1 MFNAEKFILK
11 IVILSGANSIHTIR
25 WANGL
30 QEAGLEVYLI
40 SQHPLMHKLNEGI
53 QYYELPN
60 RGVLGYFLIVAQV
73 KKLLLAIKP
82 DIVNAHY
89 ASGYGTTARLV
100 NYHPYVLSVWGSD
113 IYLFPKKSFIHHWLV
128 NKNLL
133 AADAIASTSH
143 CMALETNK
151 LVALKKPIFIT
162 PFGIDKDIF
171 YKERNYSASGYLSE
185 DKIVIGTVK
194 SLKPVYGIDLLIK
207 SFAILY
213 NKLKAS
219 HPQLAEILRLR
230 IVGGGQELEVL
241 QALAASLNI
250 YNLVEFI
257 GQVNHEQVPEELAKL
272 DIYVALSRSESFG
285 VAILEAGLN
294 QCPVVVSNVS
304 GLAEVVVHEDTGL
317 IVESE
322 NINEASEALSKL
334 VLNPEL
340 IQRLGANGQKYVLEN
355 YLWPVSIKKMVNA
368 FNATIELKH
377 SRNY

>member
-1 MFNAEKFILK
+1 MK

-133 AADAIASTSH
+133 ASSYDDIRFEQSNEIYYCINSILKF
-143 CMALETNK
+143 MPWVRNIY
-151 LVALKKPIFIT
+151 LVTDQQT
-162 PFGIDKDIF
+162 PFF
-171 YKERNYSASGYLSE
+171 
-185 DKIVIGTVK
+185 
-194 SLKPVYGIDLLIK
+194 
-207 SFAILY
+207 
-213 NKLKAS
+213 
-219 HPQLAEILRLR
+219 
-230 IVGGGQELEVL
+230 LE
-241 QALAASLNI
+241 
-250 YNLVEFI
+250 E
-257 GQVNHEQVPEELAKL
+257 
-272 DIYVALSRSESFG
+272 
-285 VAILEAGLN
+285 
-294 QCPVVVSNVS
+294 
-304 GLAEVVVHEDTGL
+304 
-317 IVESE
+317 
-322 NINEASEALSKL
+322 
-334 VLNPEL
+334 
-340 IQRLGANGQKYVLEN
+340 KY
-355 YLWPVSIKKMVNA
+355 PKKIKKQLFLNLEKLL
-368 FNATIELKH
+368 EL
-377 SRNY
+377 

>member
-1 MFNAEKFILK
+1 MRVVLLA
-11 IVILSGANSIHTIR
+11 GANSIHTIR

-30 QEAGLEVYLI
+30 KAAGLDVYLI
-40 SQHPLMHKLNEGI
+40 SQHPLMHQLNEEI
-53 QYYELPN
+53 HYYELPN
-60 RGVLGYFLIVAQV
+60 RGVLGYFLIVSQV

-294 QCPVVVSNVS
+294 QCPVVVSNVG
-304 GLAEVVVHEDTGL
+304 GLPELVVNHKTGI
-317 IVESE
+317 IVEKE
-322 NINEASEALSKL
+322 NVNEAALAML
-334 VLNPEL
+334 QLIMNPEL
-340 IQRLGANGQKYVLEN
+340 ISRYGLSAQKYVLEK
-355 YLWPVSIKKMVNA
+355 YLWEKSVENMIHVYKTVVNG
-368 FNATIELKH
+368 H
-377 SRNY
+377 

>member
-1 MFNAEKFILK
+1 MRVVLLA
-11 IVILSGANSIHTIR
+11 GANSIHTIR

-30 QEAGLEVYLI
+30 KAAGLDVYLI
-40 SQHPLMHKLNEGI
+40 SQHPLMHQLNEEI
-53 QYYELPN
+53 HYYELPN
-60 RGVLGYFLIVAQV
+60 RGVLGYFLIVSQV
-73 KKLLLAIKP
+73 KKILLDIKP

-89 ASGYGTTARLV
+89 ASGYGTTVRLV

-128 NKNLL
+128 KKNLL
-133 AADAIASTSH
+133 AADTIASTSH

-151 LVALKKPIFIT
+151 LITLKKPIFIT
-162 PFGIDKDIF
+162 PFGIDKNIF
-171 YKERNYSASGYLSE
+171 YKERIYSASGYLSE

-194 SLKPVYGIDLLIK
+194 SLKPVYGVDLLIQA
-207 SFAILY
+207 FAQLKQKIRKTHP
-213 NKLKAS
+213 KLERK
-219 HPQLAEILRLR
+219 LFLR
-230 IVGGGQELEVL
+230 IVGGGEELSKLKLLV
-241 QALAASLNI
+241 S
-250 YNLVEFI
+250 NLGISNVVEFV
-257 GQVNHEQVPEELAKL
+257 GQVSHDEVPNELAKL
-272 DIYVALSRSESFG
+272 DIYVALSKSESFG

-322 NINEASEALSKL
+322 NINEASEALGRL

>member
-1 MFNAEKFILK
+1 MRVVLLA
-11 IVILSGANSIHTIR
+11 GANSIHTIR

-30 QEAGLEVYLI
+30 KAAGLDVYLI
-40 SQHPLMHKLNEGI
+40 SQHPLMHQLNEEI
-53 QYYELPN
+53 HYYELPN
-60 RGVLGYFLIVAQV
+60 RGVLGYFLIVSQV
-73 KKLLLAIKP
+73 KKLLLDIKP

-128 NKNLL
+128 KKNLL

-143 CMALETNK
+143 CMALEMNK
-151 LVALKKPIFIT
+151 LITLKKPIFIT
-162 PFGIDKDIF
+162 PFGIDKNIF
-171 YKERNYSASGYLSE
+171 YKNRNYSASGYLSE
-185 DKIVIGTVK
+185 EKIVIGTVK
-194 SLKPVYGIDLLIK
+194 SLKPVYGVDLLIQA
-207 SFAILY
+207 FAQ
-213 NKLKAS
+213 LKQKIRKT
-219 HPQLAEILRLR
+219 HPQLERKLFLR
-230 IVGGGQELEVL
+230 IVGGGEGLSKLKLLVS
-241 QALAASLNI
+241 SLGISNV
-250 YNLVEFI
+250 VEFV
-257 GQVNHEQVPEELAKL
+257 GQVSHDEVPNELAKL

-322 NINEASEALSKL
+322 NINEASEALSRL